1 MKAQI
6 NDEIKTL
13 TDIPSTWDDRIFPKG
28 ITGVIVE
35 CYENPQEGYAVDLA
49 IPDPTLVGEFDYENI
64 VLKPEHFEVITPAN
78 TEKKETIE
86 ALLVAN

>member
-6 NDEIKTL
+6 NDKIKTL
-13 TDIPSTWDDRIFPKG
+13 TDIASTWDDRIFPKG

-35 CYENPQEGYAVDLA
+35 CYQTPEEGYAVDLA

-64 VLKPEHFEVITPAN
+64 ILKSEQFEIITSAN
-78 TEKKETIE
+78 PEKKGLIE
-86 ALLVAN
+86 GWLLAN